1 MQNGLAPAIVSLGIL
16 MIIFMIYDTKEKINN
31 LQSKLFNTLTYTSFL
46 FCLITLL
53 YCTMLTSFNIYIV
66 NIIFWKIYNIL
77 FIAFWEILILFLIVI
92 IANYKNKKMKEL
104 WETNIYIRITLIL
117 FTVIEAILLL
127 CPQISIM
134 GKFEPRNVS
143 YTSPVMS
150 ILSIMISI
158 GIIIFINKLMSK
170 NKEKLDNDDVKSIN
184 LVIYNTTFV
193 ILQVIIPSISTFAF
207 STVIITAIIYL
218 TYTNPDIEI
227 TRELSKAQK
236 TIKNSSKSKTDFL
249 SNVTTEMKTPVS
261 YITSLCTNLENL
273 EEYNVDEVKKTMK
286 QIILSGNNL
295 LEIVN
300 NVLDI
305 SKIESGNEITI
316 SNEYSIKNLVD
327 DVSAMAKSKI
337 GEKNV
342 ALEVNL
348 SDELSSKYEGD
359 VVKIYQIL
367 QNILTNAAK
376 YTEVG
381 KITFDITST
390 KTSLVEKILFK
401 ISDTGDGIKKEDQDK
416 LFKKGTRLESS
427 IENEIEGSGY
437 GLSITKEYLDL
448 IEGKIWFE
456 SEYHVG
462 TTFYIEIPQKVVDP
476 TPLKEL
482 KKNED
487 IITLSNVDC
496 ANKVALVVDDNKL
509 NIKVI
514 KRLLER
520 YGFKVVRVSSGQ
532 DFIYKIKS
540 EEHFDIIF
548 MDQVMPDM
556 SGLDTMKALR
566 GLEGYEL
573 PPLISLTANAVSGMK
588 ELYLGQGFDEYLS
601 KPINT
606 TDLEKILNKYF
617 KKTN

>member
-1 MQNGLAPAIVSLGIL
+1 MQNGLSPAIVSLAIL
-16 MIIFMIYDTKEKINN
+16 MIIFMIYDTKEKIKN
-31 LQSKLFNTLTYTSFL
+31 LQSSLFNTLIYTSFL
-46 FCLITLL
+46 FCLVTLI
-53 YCTMLTSFNIYIV
+53 YNVMLISFNIFIV
-66 NIIFWKIYNIL
+66 NFILWKIYNLL
-77 FIAFWEILILFLIVI
+77 FIAFWEILVLFLIVI
-92 IANYKNKKMKEL
+92 IYNYKNKKMKDL
-104 WETNIYIRITLIL
+104 WETNIYVRSILII
-117 FTVIEAILLL
+117 FTIIEFIILVL
-127 CPQISIM
+127 PQIKLM
-134 GKFEPRNVS
+134 GKFDPKTPIF
-143 YTSPVMS
+143 TSTLLS
-150 ILSIMISI
+150 ILSVIILISI
-158 GIIIFINKLMSK
+158 ILLINTLMNKNKDKLLIEERKNINLIIYNSIFIL
-170 NKEKLDNDDVKSIN
+170 
-184 LVIYNTTFV
+184 
-193 ILQVIIPSISTFAF
+193 LQIIIPSISTYTL
-207 STVIITAIIYL
+207 STVIITSIVYL

-227 TRELSKAQK
+227 TRELSKAQT

-273 EEYNVDEVKKTMK
+273 EEYNTDEVKKTMK

-327 DVSAMAKSKI
+327 DISAIAKSKI

-342 ALEVNL
+342 ILEVNL

-367 QNILTNAAK
+367 QNVLTNAAK
-376 YTEVG
+376 YTQVG

-390 KTSLVEKILFK
+390 KVPLGEKLLFK
-401 ISDTGDGIKKEDQDK
+401 ISDTGNGIKEEDKDK
-416 LFKKGTRLESS
+416 LFKKGTRLENSM
-427 IENEIEGSGY
+427 ENEIEGSGY

-462 TTFYIEIPQKVVDP
+462 TTFYIEIPQKVKDS

-482 KKNED
+482 NKQETETTISD
-487 IITLSNVDC
+487 VDC
-496 ANKVALVVDDNKL
+496 TNKIALVVDDNKL
-509 NIKVI
+509 NNKVI

-520 YGFKVVRVSSGQ
+520 YGFKVITVTSGQ
-532 DFIYKIKS
+532 DCIYKVKS

-566 GLEGYEL
+566 GLDDYKL

-588 ELYLGQGFDEYLS
+588 EHYLGQGFDEYLS

>member
-1 MQNGLAPAIVSLGIL
+1 MQNGLSPAIVSLAIL
-16 MIIFMIYDTKEKINN
+16 MVIFMIYDTKEKINN
-31 LQSKLFNTLTYTSFL
+31 LQSILFNTLTYTSFL
-46 FCLITLL
+46 FCLVTLL
-53 YCTMLTSFNIYIV
+53 YCTMLTSINV
-66 NIIFWKIYNIL
+66 NIINIILWKLYNVL
-77 FIAFWEILILFLIVI
+77 FIAFWEVLTLFLIVI
-92 IANYKNKKMKEL
+92 IFNYKNKKIKDL
-104 WETNIYIRITLIL
+104 WETNLNFRITIIV
-117 FTVIEAILLL
+117 FTIIEAIILIF
-127 CPQISIM
+127 PQIKIM
-134 GKFEPRNVS
+134 GNLDPRNVS
-143 YTSPVMS
+143 YTSIVLS
-150 ILSIMISI
+150 ILSILISI
-158 GIIIFINKLMSK
+158 GIIIFINILMKK
-170 NKEKLDNDDVKSIN
+170 NKEKLIYDDIKNIY
-184 LVIYNTTFV
+184 LITYNTAFV
-193 ILQVIIPSISTFAF
+193 LLQIIIPSISIFAF
-207 STVIITAIIYL
+207 TTVIITTLIYL

-227 TRELSKAQK
+227 TRELSRAQK
-236 TIKNSSKSKTDFL
+236 TIKNSAKSKTDFL
-249 SNVTTEMKTPVS
+249 SNVTSEMKTPVS

-273 EEYNVDEVKKTMK
+273 EEYNVDDVKKTMK

-327 DVSAMAKSKI
+327 DISAMTKAKI

-342 ALEVNL
+342 VLEVNL
-348 SDELSSKYEGD
+348 SEELSSVYEGD

-367 QNILTNAAK
+367 QNILANAAK

-390 KTSLVEKILFK
+390 KTPLGEKILFK
-401 ISDTGDGIKKEDQDK
+401 VSDTGDGIKPEDQEK
-416 LFKKGTRLESS
+416 LFKKGTRLENS

-437 GLSITKEYLDL
+437 GLSITKEYVDL

-462 TTFYIEIPQKVVDP
+462 TTFYVEIPQKVKDER
-476 TPLKEL
+476 PLKMLNKEEI
-482 KKNED
+482 K
-487 IITLSNVDC
+487 TSNIDC
-496 ANKVALVVDDNKL
+496 TNRVALVVDDNKL
-509 NIKVI
+509 NNKVI

-520 YGFKVVRVSSGQ
+520 YNFKVVTVSNGQ
-532 DFIYKIKS
+532 DCIYKIKS

-566 GLEGYEL
+566 GLDGYEL
-573 PPLISLTANAVSGMK
+573 PPLISLTANAVTGMK
-588 ELYLGQGFDEYLS
+588 EHYLGQGFDEYLS

-617 KKTN
+617 KKTS

>member
-520 YGFKVVRVSSGQ
+520 YGFKVVSVSSGQ
-532 DFIYKIKS
+532 DCIYKIKS

>member
-1 MQNGLAPAIVSLGIL
+1 MQNGLAPAIVSLSIL
-16 MIIFMIYDTKEKINN
+16 TIIFMIYDTKEKINN
-31 LQSKLFNTLTYTSFL
+31 LQSKLFNSLTYISFL
-46 FCLITLL
+46 FCLISLL
-53 YCTMLTSFNIYIV
+53 YSTFLTSINIFMLNV
-66 NIIFWKIYNIL
+66 IFWKLYNIL
-77 FIAFWEILILFLIVI
+77 FIFFWEILLIFLIVI
-92 IANYKNKKMKEL
+92 ISNYKNKKLKEL
-104 WETNIYIRITLIL
+104 WETNFLVRVIIIVFSVIELIL
-117 FTVIEAILLL
+117 LIM
-127 CPQISIM
+127 PQISLM
-134 GKFEPRNVS
+134 GKFEPRNIS
-143 YTSPVMS
+143 FTSPMLS
-150 ILSIMISI
+150 ILSILISI
-158 GIIIFINKLMSK
+158 TIIIIINIQMKK
-170 NKEKLDNDDVKSIN
+170 NKEKLTDDDKRSVN
-184 LVIYNTTFV
+184 LVIYNTLFV
-193 ILQVIIPSISTFAF
+193 LLQVIIPSISTYTF
-207 STVIITAIIYL
+207 STVLITSLVYL

-236 TIKNSSKSKTDFL
+236 TIKNSSKTKTDFL
-249 SNVTTEMKTPVS
+249 SNVTSEMKTPVS

-305 SKIESGNEITI
+305 SKIESGNEITL
-316 SNEYSIKNLVD
+316 NNQYSIKNLVED
-327 DVSAMAKSKI
+327 IASMTKSKI

-342 ALEVNL
+342 ILEVNL
-348 SDELSSKYEGD
+348 SENLSSMYEGD

-381 KITFDITST
+381 KITFDITNT
-390 KTSLVEKILFK
+390 KLPLGEKILFK
-401 ISDTGDGIKKEDQDK
+401 ISDTGDGIKPEDQSK
-416 LFKKGTRLESS
+416 LFTKGTRLESS

-437 GLSITKEYLDL
+437 GLAITKEYLDL
-448 IEGKIWFE
+448 MEGKIWFE

-462 TTFYIEIPQKVVDP
+462 TTFYIEIPQKVIDS
-476 TPLKEL
+476 TPIKEQT
-482 KKNED
+482 KEETTVSSE
-487 IITLSNVDC
+487 IDC
-496 ANKVALVVDDNKL
+496 NNKVALVVDDNKL
-509 NIKVI
+509 NNKVI

-520 YGFKVVRVSSGQ
+520 YNFKVVTVSSGQ
-532 DFIYKIKS
+532 ECIYKVKS

-566 GLEGYEL
+566 GLDGYEL

-588 ELYLGQGFDEYLS
+588 EHYLGQGFDEYLS